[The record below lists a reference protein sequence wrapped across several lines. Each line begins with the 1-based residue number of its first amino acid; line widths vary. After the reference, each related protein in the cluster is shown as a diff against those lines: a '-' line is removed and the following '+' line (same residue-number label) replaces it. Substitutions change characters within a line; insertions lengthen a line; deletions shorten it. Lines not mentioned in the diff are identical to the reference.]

1 MKKTITII
9 AAAMAFM
16 CISINTLAHKGC
28 GDDWKERIMSEKIA
42 YLTVEIGLT
51 PEEAQTFWPV
61 YNQVEQGKDE
71 AIRKTIHAYRELNK
85 AVEEGKSTKEIS
97 ALLDNYLAAQKNL
110 REYEN
115 GIADKYKSALPA
127 DKVARLYVAE
137 EKFRR
142 QQIRNLHNRGER
154 PEPRR

>member
-1 MKKTITII
+1 
-9 AAAMAFM
+9 MALM
-16 CISINTLAHKGC
+16 CISINTFANKKCEG
-28 GDDWKERIMSEKIA
+28 DWKERIMSEKIA
-42 YLTVEIGLT
+42 FLTVEVGLT
-51 PEEAQTFWPV
+51 PEEAQIFWPV

-71 AIRKTIHAYRELNK
+71 AIKQTIHAYRELNK
-85 AVEEGKSTKEIS
+85 AVEEGKSTKETS

-115 GIADKYKSALPA
+115 GIADKYKKVLPA
-127 DKVARLYVAE
+127 DKVAKLYVAE

-154 PEPRR
+154 PEPRK

>member
-1 MKKTITII
+1 M
-9 AAAMAFM
+9 
-16 CISINTLAHKGC
+16 
-28 GDDWKERIMSEKIA
+28 
-42 YLTVEIGLT
+42 
-51 PEEAQTFWPV
+51 

-154 PEPRR
+154 PEPRK

>member
-1 MKKTITII
+1 MKKTIAII

-16 CISINTLAHKGC
+16 CINISAFANQRC
-28 GDDWKERIMSEKIA
+28 EEDWKERIMSEKIA
-42 YLTVEIGLT
+42 FLTVEVGLT

-71 AIRKTIHAYRELNK
+71 AIRKTIQAYRELNK

-115 GIADKYKSALPA
+115 CIADKYKSALPA
-127 DKVARLYVAE
+127 DKVAKLYVAE

>member
-1 MKKTITII
+1 MKKTIAII
-9 AAAMAFM
+9 AATMALM
-16 CISINTLAHKGC
+16 CISINSFAHKRC
-28 GDDWKERIMSEKIA
+28 EEDWKEKIMSEKIA
-42 YLTVEIGLT
+42 FLTIEVGLT

-71 AIRKTIHAYRELNK
+71 AIKKSIHAYRELNK

-115 GIADKYKSALPA
+115 GIADKYKSVLPA
-127 DKVARLYVAE
+127 DKVAKLYVAE

-142 QQIRNLHNRGER
+142 QQIRNLHHRGER
-154 PEPRR
+154 PEPKK

>member
-1 MKKTITII
+1 MKKTISII
-9 AAAMAFM
+9 AAAMALM
-16 CISINTLAHKGC
+16 CISINSSCHMKYEG
-28 GDDWKERIMSEKIA
+28 DWKEKIMSEKIA
-42 YLTVEIGLT
+42 FLTVEVGLT

-71 AIRKTIHAYRELNK
+71 AIKKSIHAYRELNK

-97 ALLDNYLAAQKNL
+97 ELLDNYLTAQKNL

-115 GIADKYKSALPA
+115 SVADKYKSVLSA
-127 DKVARLYVAE
+127 DKVAKLYIAE

-142 QQIRNLHNRGER
+142 QQIRNLHHRGER
-154 PEPRR
+154 PEPKK

>member
-1 MKKTITII
+1 MKKTIAII
-9 AAAMAFM
+9 AAAMALM
-16 CISINTLAHKGC
+16 CISINTFANKKCEG
-28 GDDWKERIMSEKIA
+28 DWKERIMSEKIA
-42 YLTVEIGLT
+42 FLTVEVGLT
-51 PEEAQTFWPV
+51 PEEAQIFWPV

-71 AIRKTIHAYRELNK
+71 AIKQTIHAYRELNK
-85 AVEEGKSTKEIS
+85 AVEEGKSTKETS

-115 GIADKYKSALPA
+115 GIAEKYKSALPA